1 MAAETKHIYLR
12 LPAKLKM
19 EIDALAGPSG
29 RSAFFVAA
37 AEQEL
42 RRRKLAA
49 LQAAQREA
57 PDCMED
63 YPYIN

>member
-1 MAAETKHIYLR
+1 MAAETTHIYLR
-12 LPAKLKM
+12 LPAKLKR
-19 EIDALAGPSG
+19 EIDALAGPRG

-49 LQAAQREA
+49 LRSAQRED
-57 PDCMED
+57 PDCLED